1 MYSDILFEIPD
12 KNGEVVL
19 NHINFSHKPLLM
31 GLTTVLTAVFLMPA
45 AIAEEKL
52 RGAPLGAKK
61 KSDVRGAPL
70 GGAPKLDVQEKP
82 EPEEKKN
89 PYDFERTLDGEHL
102 KVNFGSLGNYE
113 YNVPYPEEIRE
124 AKNPMDVIGDQIPKE
139 IKGLDKQK
147 VVAVGYMMPIDVDR
161 KGRIKSFALVEDL
174 ASCCY
179 GIPPAMNEWIMVE
192 MKEGEFA
199 GYYNDIPTAVFGEI
213 EVGEEIE
220 DGYIMSLYRMEA
232 SEVMDVR
239 SLVRRAEEKMK
250 L

>member
-1 MYSDILFEIPD
+1 MAAALTYSF
-12 KNGEVVL
+12 
-19 NHINFSHKPLLM
+19 LLPSS
-31 GLTTVLTAVFLMPA
+31 L
-45 AIAEEKL
+45 AEEV

-61 KSDVRGAPL
+61 KTEVRGAPL
-70 GGAPKLDVQEKP
+70 GGAPKLDVQEKT

-89 PYDFERTLDGEHL
+89 PYEFERSLDGEFL
-102 KVNFGSLGNYE
+102 KVTFGALGHFE
-113 YNVPYPEEIRE
+113 YNVPYPEDIRK
-124 AKNPMDVIGDQIPKE
+124 ADNPMDVVGDQIPSE
-139 IKGLDKQK
+139 IKALDKQK
-147 VVAVGYMMPIDVDR
+147 VIAVGYMMPIDVDR
-161 KGRIKSFALVEDL
+161 KGRIKSFALVEDQ

-199 GYYNDIPTAVFGEI
+199 GYYNDIPTAVFGTI

-220 DGYIMSLYRMEA
+220 DGYIMSLFRMEA